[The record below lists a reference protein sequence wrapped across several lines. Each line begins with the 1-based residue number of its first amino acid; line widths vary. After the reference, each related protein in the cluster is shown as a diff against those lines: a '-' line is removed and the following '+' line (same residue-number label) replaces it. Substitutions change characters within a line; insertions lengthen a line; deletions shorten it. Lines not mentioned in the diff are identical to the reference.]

1 MAARANSKE
10 IHLVPGGHCDVP
22 GVDPISRSTH
32 SGLPADGYTPANSA
46 KQIIAGNGLTGG
58 GTLAADRTLTLGTPG
73 DITNSTINSVTST
86 SHTHALGF
94 TAAEVYVGTGA
105 NDTSF
110 PLGHIVALG
119 NDANIAR
126 NASGTPTLH
135 NSINRYYVPST
146 HPSAGAALA
155 GTWRSRG
162 VVNGNGEYNIMQ
174 RVA

>member
-1 MAARANSKE
+1 MKNS
-10 IHLVPGGHCDVP
+10 G
-22 GVDPISRSTH
+22 GVDSLEFQVNGAEYVVYH
-32 SGLPADGYTPANSA
+32 SGNLSSADLNSIYGYTPANSA
-46 KQIIAGNGLTGG
+46 KQVIAGNGLTGG

-73 DITNSTINSVTST
+73 DITNSTTNSVTST

-94 TAAEVYVGTGA
+94 TAAEVYTGTGA

-110 PLGHIVALG
+110 PLGHIVVMG

-126 NASGTPTLH
+126 NAASSPALN

-146 HPSAGAALA
+146 HPHAGAALA

-162 VVNGNGEYNIMQ
+162 VVNANGEYNIMQ